1 MASVR
6 VLSKELEQKV
16 ACELWC
22 RRSQVESDLCHH
34 QNHLP
39 DRLRDDGCG
48 ADNRAWMMSSRQSPT
63 TMYRSWVWCTECSS
77 LDVCG
82 TLWTNLLPR
91 TKNKATIEVFAG
103 QPNEESVWETTT
115 YCPSTRLVSRSIF
128 TKTPISDDRR
138 FCLCAFCGGN
148 KKGPFHR
155 SFFILRPVINDRAQ
169 AELYSFGN
177 CPTRPIISVTICRS
191 SRNCSTVLNSP
202 SVWPV
207 YLASGR
213 ARPNCTP
220 FGNS

>member
-1 MASVR
+1 MSSRTQQTRVCHACPVILIYRQRIVCGNAVASVR

-115 YCPSTRLVSRSIF
+115 YCPSTRLVSRSMF
-128 TKTPISDDRR
+128 RQAPSWGFVLSGRQ
-138 FCLCAFCGGN
+138 FLA
-148 KKGPFHR
+148 R
-155 SFFILRPVINDRAQ
+155 S
-169 AELYSFGN
+169 
-177 CPTRPIISVTICRS
+177 T
-191 SRNCSTVLNSP
+191 
-202 SVWPV
+202 
-207 YLASGR
+207 LASWQSGY
-213 ARPNCTP
+213 APDCKSVYSGSIPLEASN
-220 FGNS
+220 

>member
-1 MASVR
+1 MSSRTQQTRICHACPVILIYRQRIVCGNAVASVR

-115 YCPSTRLVSRSIF
+115 YCPSTRLVSRSKYKKEAPAYTELPFFLQYWRNGRVVMQRIANPC
-128 TKTPISDDRR
+128 TSVR
-138 FCLCAFCGGN
+138 FRLA
-148 KKGPFHR
+148 PPVPSLQSPLHLVTHPYAR
-155 SFFILRPVINDRAQ
+155 SID
-169 AELYSFGN
+169 
-177 CPTRPIISVTICRS
+177 
-191 SRNCSTVLNSP
+191 
-202 SVWPV
+202 
-207 YLASGR
+207 
-213 ARPNCTP
+213 
-220 FGNS
+220 

>member
-115 YCPSTRLVSRSIF
+115 YCPSTRLVSRSSLRRAAVQMRRVRFEAGWQSGYAADCKSVYAGSIP
-128 TKTPISDDRR
+128 TSASISRAPQMMNLR
-138 FCLCAFCGGN
+138 GFLFLALKCLSASGARQLSARTIGRAVETGRC
-148 KKGPFHR
+148 
-155 SFFILRPVINDRAQ
+155 PV
-169 AELYSFGN
+169 
-177 CPTRPIISVTICRS
+177 PTWLS
-191 SRNCSTVLNSP
+191 SRHCVRS
-202 SVWPV
+202 
-207 YLASGR
+207 
-213 ARPNCTP
+213 
-220 FGNS
+220 

>member
-115 YCPSTRLVSRSIF
+115 YCPSTRLVSRSRILKCPNF
-128 TKTPISDDRR
+128 GLGFFLCVR
-138 FCLCAFCGGN
+138 FCTPEHGSFKTSLIVQS
-148 KKGPFHR
+148 PFW
-155 SFFILRPVINDRAQ
+155 RPSSST
-169 AELYSFGN
+169 LTCFLPPYSA
-177 CPTRPIISVTICRS
+177 RPI
-191 SRNCSTVLNSP
+191 P
-202 SVWPV
+202 
-207 YLASGR
+207 
-213 ARPNCTP
+213 ARIITKAIAW
-220 FGNS
+220 

>member
-1 MASVR
+1 MSSRTQQTRICHACPVILIYRQRIVCGNAVASVR

-115 YCPSTRLVSRSIF
+115 YCPSTRLVSRSKQ
-128 TKTPISDDRR
+128 TKTPPPGGVFVCVAFTRARR
-138 FCLCAFCGGN
+138 PA
-148 KKGPFHR
+148 P
-155 SFFILRPVINDRAQ
+155 
-169 AELYSFGN
+169 
-177 CPTRPIISVTICRS
+177 
-191 SRNCSTVLNSP
+191 
-202 SVWPV
+202 
-207 YLASGR
+207 GR
-213 ARPNCTP
+213 ARACHW
-220 FGNS
+220 GV

>member
-1 MASVR
+1 MSSRTQQTRICHACPVILIYRQRIVCGNAVASVR

-115 YCPSTRLVSRSIF
+115 YCPSTRLVSRSSF
-128 TKTPISDDRR
+128 SEAP
-138 FCLCAFCGGN
+138 FVGLYCL
-148 KKGPFHR
+148 
-155 SFFILRPVINDRAQ
+155 
-169 AELYSFGN
+169 
-177 CPTRPIISVTICRS
+177 
-191 SRNCSTVLNSP
+191 
-202 SVWPV
+202 SVWFMCCVIRPGGRVVMQRTANPRTPV
-207 YLASGR
+207 QF
-213 ARPNCTP
+213 RPRP
-220 FGNS
+220 PQFKRE

>member
-138 FCLCAFCGGN
+138 FCLCAFFTVRCAWA
-148 KKGPFHR
+148 R
-155 SFFILRPVINDRAQ
+155 TCYLREESRKWKWIVSVKR
-169 AELYSFGN
+169 
-177 CPTRPIISVTICRS
+177 ISKLACFRTYTIFS
-191 SRNCSTVLNSP
+191 DNEV
-202 SVWPV
+202 V
-207 YLASGR
+207 
-213 ARPNCTP
+213 
-220 FGNS
+220 